1 MLNISKTKVTRMFR
15 KSGCVMVV
23 VLVGLMAMTVT
34 ASAEQRVGIVFSTGG
49 LGDLSFNDAA
59 LHGLQKA
66 KRDMGI
72 SFQFIEPKDVEH
84 LEDHLI
90 AFATENYD
98 LVFAVGFQ
106 HESALKQ
113 VAQDFPHIK
122 FAIVD
127 SVVSAPN
134 VSSLVFMEHDGSF
147 LVGVL
152 AGMMTESNIVGFV
165 GGLEVPIIRKFQ
177 SGFEQGVGSV
187 NPDARVLVDYAQ
199 SFRAPAL
206 GKELAISQ
214 NKRGAD
220 IVYHASGATGIGVI
234 FAAQENGFYAIGVDS
249 VQDHLAP
256 GTVLTSMV
264 KRVDVAVYETI
275 RSLVEGDLQPGERHF
290 GVAEGGVGTSDFQYT
305 RDIIPQAVLDAV
317 ESAKTKIISG
327 EIVVID
333 PTR

>member
-1 MLNISKTKVTRMFR
+1 MFR
-15 KSGCVMVV
+15 KSGWLMIA
-23 VLVGLMAMTVT
+23 VLFWLAMTVA

-66 KRDMGI
+66 KRDLGI
-72 SFQFIEPKDVEH
+72 SFQFIEPNDAEH
-84 LEDHLI
+84 LEDHLK
-90 AFATENYD
+90 AFALEDYD
-98 LVFAVGFQ
+98 LVLAVGFQ

-113 VAQDFPHIK
+113 VAQDFPHIR

-187 NPDARVLVDYAQ
+187 NPDARVLVDYAG
-199 SFRAPAL
+199 SFSAPAL
-206 GKELAISQ
+206 GNQLATSQ
-214 NKRGAD
+214 HERGAD

-234 FAAQENGFYAIGVDS
+234 FAAQEKGFHAIGVDS

-264 KRVDVAVYETI
+264 KRVDVAVFETI
-275 RSLVEGDLQPGERHF
+275 LSLVEGDLQPGERHF

-317 ESAKTKIISG
+317 ESAKAKIISG

>member
-1 MLNISKTKVTRMFR
+1 MFR
-15 KSGCVMVV
+15 RSGWLMIV
-23 VLVGLMAMTVT
+23 VLLWLAMTIA
-34 ASAEQRVGIVFSTGG
+34 ASAEQKVGIVFSTGG

-59 LHGLQKA
+59 LQGLQKA
-66 KRDMGI
+66 KRDMDI
-72 SFQFIEPKDVEH
+72 SFQFIEPKDFEH
-84 LEDHLI
+84 LQDHLK
-90 AFATENYD
+90 AFAMKEYD

-106 HESALKQ
+106 HGPALKQ
-113 VAQDFPHIK
+113 VAQDFPHIR

-165 GGLEVPIIRKFQ
+165 GGLEVPLIRKFQ

-187 NPDARVLVDYAQ
+187 NPDARVLVDYAG

-234 FAAQENGFYAIGVDS
+234 SAAQENGFHAIGVDS

-275 RSLVEGDLQPGERHF
+275 RSLVEGNLQPGERHF

-305 RDIIPQAVLDAV
+305 RDIIPQSVLDAV
-317 ESAKTKIISG
+317 ESAKAKIISG

>member
-1 MLNISKTKVTRMFR
+1 MFR
-15 KSGCVMVV
+15 KSCCLMVV
-23 VLVGLMAMTVT
+23 VLVLLAAMTVA

-59 LHGLQKA
+59 MRGMRKA
-66 KRDMGI
+66 RKDLGI
-72 SFQFIEPKDVEH
+72 SFQFIEPRSVDH
-84 LEDHLI
+84 LEDHLK
-90 AFATENYD
+90 AFATEDYD
-98 LVFAVGFQ
+98 LIFAIGFQ

-127 SVVSAPN
+127 SVVPAPN
-134 VSSLVFMEHDGSF
+134 VSSLVFMEHHGSF

-152 AGMMTESNIVGFV
+152 AGLMTKSNIIGFV
-165 GGLEVPIIRKFQ
+165 GGMEVPIIGKFQ
-177 SGFEQGVGSV
+177 GGFEQGVAYV
-187 NPDARVLVDYAQ
+187 NPAAHVQVDYTG
-199 SFRAPAL
+199 SFQAPAL
-206 GKELAISQ
+206 GRELAISQ
-214 NKRGAD
+214 NERGAD

-234 FAAQENGFYAIGVDS
+234 TAAREKGFYAIGVDS

-264 KRVDVAVYETI
+264 KRVDVALYKTI
-275 RSLVEGDLQPGERHF
+275 QNLVQGNFQPGERRF
-290 GVAEGGVGTSDFQYT
+290 GVADGGVGTSDYQYT

-317 ESAKTKIISG
+317 ESAKAEIISG

>member
-1 MLNISKTKVTRMFR
+1 MFL
-15 KSGCVMVV
+15 
-23 VLVGLMAMTVT
+23 VLLGLLTMTFT

-49 LGDLSFNDAA
+49 LGDLTFNDAA
-59 LHGLQKA
+59 LRGLQKA
-66 KRDMGI
+66 KKDMGI
-72 SFQFIEPKDVEH
+72 SFQFIEPKDVEN
-84 LEDHLI
+84 LEDHLK
-90 AFATENYD
+90 AFAMEDYD

-106 HESALKQ
+106 HEAALTQ
-113 VAQDFPHIK
+113 VAQDFPHIN

-134 VSSLVFMEHDGSF
+134 VSSVTFMEHDGSF

-152 AGMMTESNIVGFV
+152 AGKMTNSNIVGFV
-165 GGLEVPIIRKFQ
+165 GGMEVPLIRKFQ
-177 SGFEQGVGSV
+177 SGFEQGVGFV
-187 NPDARVLVDYAQ
+187 NPDARVLVDYAG

-206 GKELAISQ
+206 GKQLAISQ
-214 NKRGAD
+214 NERGAD

-234 FAAQENGFYAIGVDS
+234 SAAQENGFHAVGVDS
-249 VQDHLAP
+249 EQDHLAP

-275 RSLVEGDLQPGERHF
+275 RSLVEGNLQPGERHF

-305 RDIIPQAVLDAV
+305 RDIIPQDALDAV
-317 ESAKTKIISG
+317 ESAKAEIISG